1 LNAGAP
7 PQMTPEPVDREALR
21 FWLALLRVPT
31 LGPSRGAAL
40 LQRFGTPEA
49 IFAAGTSAWRAS
61 GISET
66 LCDLLSQPDWAGVD
80 EDLRWIESAT
90 PISPRGLLLRD
101 DARYPQN
108 LREIAQAPLALFYRG
123 HAEMLQT
130 PQLAIVGARA
140 ASAQGIE
147 NAQAFA
153 AEAARRGLT
162 ITSGLALGIDAAAH
176 RGALAAQGATIAVC
190 GNGLDRVY
198 PARNKDLAHA
208 IAERGLLISEFGPGV
223 PPKPENFPRR
233 NRIISGISL
242 GVLVIEAAHES
253 GSLIT
258 ARLAAEQGREVFAI
272 PGSIHNPLARG
283 CHALIREGARLTESV
298 DDILTELAPQ
308 LRVAV
313 APLEPG
319 AEAGRNAADSSRSQS
334 EPADDLRRRLLEAL
348 GHERVSLEHL
358 VERVDAP
365 VEQVSAA
372 LLTLEL
378 EGQVVASAGDV
389 FSRLHRH

>member
-1 LNAGAP
+1 
-7 PQMTPEPVDREALR
+7 MTPEPVTPEVLR

-40 LQRFGTPEA
+40 LQRFGTPES
-49 IFAAGTSAWRAS
+49 IFAAGMSGWRS
-61 GISET
+61 CGISET
-66 LCDLLSQPDWAGVD
+66 LCDLLGQPDWAGVD
-80 EDLRWIESAT
+80 DDLRWIESAT

-101 DARYPQN
+101 DARYPQS

-123 HAEMLQT
+123 HAELLQT

-140 ASAQGIE
+140 ASAQGVE

-208 IAERGLLISEFGPGV
+208 IAERGLLISEFAPGV

-233 NRIISGISL
+233 NRIISGLSL
-242 GVLVIEAAHES
+242 GVLVIEAARES

-283 CHALIREGARLTESV
+283 CHALIREGARLTENV
-298 DDILTELAPQ
+298 DDILAELAPQ
-308 LRVAV
+308 LREAA
-313 APLEPG
+313 APPEPG
-319 AEAGRNAADSSRSQS
+319 VATVIDSAASGAATNAPQ
-334 EPADDLRRRLLEAL
+334 DDLQRRLLEAL
-348 GHERVSLEHL
+348 GHELVSLEHL
-358 VERVDAP
+358 VERVNAP
-365 VEQVSAA
+365 VEQVGAA

-389 FSRLHRH
+389 FSRLHRRN

>member
-1 LNAGAP
+1 
-7 PQMTPEPVDREALR
+7 MTPEPVTPEVLR

-40 LQRFGTPEA
+40 LQRFGTPES
-49 IFAAGTSAWRAS
+49 IFAAGMSGWRS
-61 GISET
+61 CGISET
-66 LCDLLSQPDWAGVD
+66 LCDLLGQPDWAGVD
-80 EDLRWIESAT
+80 DDLRWIESAT

-101 DARYPQN
+101 DARYPQS

-123 HAEMLQT
+123 HAELLQT

-140 ASAQGIE
+140 ASAQGVE

-208 IAERGLLISEFGPGV
+208 IAERGLLISEFAPGV

-233 NRIISGISL
+233 NRIISGLSL
-242 GVLVIEAAHES
+242 GVLVIEAARES

-283 CHALIREGARLTESV
+283 CHALIREGARLTENV
-298 DDILTELAPQ
+298 DDILAELAPQ
-308 LRVAV
+308 LRVAA
-313 APLEPG
+313 APPEPG
-319 AEAGRNAADSSRSQS
+319 VATVIDSAASGAATNAPQ
-334 EPADDLRRRLLEAL
+334 DDLQRRLLEAL
-348 GHERVSLEHL
+348 GHELVSLEHL
-358 VERVDAP
+358 VERVNAP
-365 VEQVSAA
+365 VEQVGAA

-389 FSRLHRH
+389 FSRLHRRN